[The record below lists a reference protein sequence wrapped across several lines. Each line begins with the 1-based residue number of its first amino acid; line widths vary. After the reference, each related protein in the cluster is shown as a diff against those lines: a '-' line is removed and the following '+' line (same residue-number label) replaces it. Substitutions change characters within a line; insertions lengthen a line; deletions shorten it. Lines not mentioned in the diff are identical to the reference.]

1 MGTLLADLFLSV
13 DSAIVLL
20 GLFEVKQNQSNLMS
34 STWRPSD
41 VWSYLQRQTEAAGC
55 TISPQSRIPSQD
67 TNCWGPVPFSITSV
81 EGVGGPQSGSFLG
94 RKWQAEER
102 VLSGWAEVDTEEL
115 IMP

>member
-1 MGTLLADLFLSV
+1 MGTVLADLFLSV
-13 DSAIVLL
+13 DSVIVLL
-20 GLFEVKQNQSNLMS
+20 GLFEVKQNQSNLTS

-41 VWSYLQRQTEAAGC
+41 VYLQRQTEAAGC

-94 RKWQAEER
+94 RKWQAAEW